1 MKNVLISE
9 KQLADLVDKVK
20 NGNINETH
28 ETGSYMA
35 KQQLFML
42 ATMAYT
48 MWEKMEDGE
57 QLEDWMETKIA
68 QSEQSILSVV
78 KAYMYDEF
86 VDGDE
91 NSGMGKL
98 NFDDLI
104 IGK

>member
-1 MKNVLISE
+1 MKNILISE
-9 KQLADLVDKVK
+9 KQLADLVGKVK
-20 NGNINETH
+20 NNVSESH
-28 ETGSYMA
+28 EPGSYMA

-86 VDGDE
+86 VEGE

-98 NFDDLI
+98 NFDELV

>member
-9 KQLADLVDKVK
+9 KQLADLIGKVK
-20 NGNINETH
+20 KENVNESN
-28 ETGSYMA
+28 EQGSYMA

-48 MWEKMEDGE
+48 MWENMEDGE
-57 QLEDWMETKIA
+57 QLEDWMESKIA

-86 VDGDE
+86 VEDE
-91 NSGMGKL
+91 NGGMGKL
-98 NFDDLI
+98 SYDDLI

>member
-1 MKNVLISE
+1 MKNILISE
-9 KQLADLVDKVK
+9 KQLADLIGKVK
-20 NGNINETH
+20 KDNVNESH
-28 ETGSYMA
+28 EQGSYMA

-48 MWEKMEDGE
+48 MWENMEDGE
-57 QLEDWMETKIA
+57 QLEDWMESKIA

-86 VDGDE
+86 VEDE

-98 NFDDLI
+98 SYDDLI

>member
-1 MKNVLISE
+1 MKNVIISE
-9 KQLADLVDKVK
+9 KQLSDLIGQVK
-20 NGNINETH
+20 NNVNESH
-28 ETGSYMA
+28 EQGSYMA

-57 QLEDWMETKIA
+57 QLEDWMESKIA

-78 KAYMYDEF
+78 KAFMYDEF
-86 VDGDE
+86 VEDE

-98 NFDDLI
+98 NFDELV

>member
-1 MKNVLISE
+1 
-9 KQLADLVDKVK
+9 
-20 NGNINETH
+20 
-28 ETGSYMA
+28 
-35 KQQLFML
+35 ML

-57 QLEDWMETKIA
+57 QLEDWMESKIA

-78 KAYMYDEF
+78 KAFMYDEF
-86 VDGDE
+86 VEDE

-98 NFDDLI
+98 NFDELV

>member
-9 KQLADLVDKVK
+9 KQLADLIGKVK
-20 NGNINETH
+20 KENVNESN
-28 ETGSYMA
+28 EQGSYMA

-48 MWEKMEDGE
+48 MWEHMEDGD

-68 QSEQSILSVV
+68 QAEQSVLSVV
-78 KAYMYDEF
+78 KSYMYDEV
-86 VDGDE
+86 VDGE
-91 NSGMGKL
+91 NTGMGNL
-98 NFDDLI
+98 SYDYLI

>member
-9 KQLADLVDKVK
+9 KQLADLVGKVK
-20 NGNINETH
+20 NNVSESH
-28 ETGSYMA
+28 EPGSYMA

-57 QLEDWMETKIA
+57 QLEDWMESKIA

-78 KAYMYDEF
+78 KAFMYDEF
-86 VDGDE
+86 VEDE

-98 NFDDLI
+98 NFDELV